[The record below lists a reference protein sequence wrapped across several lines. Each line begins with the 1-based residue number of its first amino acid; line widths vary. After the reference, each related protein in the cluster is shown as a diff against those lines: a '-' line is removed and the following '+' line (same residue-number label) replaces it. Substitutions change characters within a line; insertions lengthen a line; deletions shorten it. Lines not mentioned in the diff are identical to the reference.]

1 MLKISTTAA
10 QVIDALLASASMPAG
25 SAMRIARTE
34 DAGSGALPIGSVD
47 VRGPELELALVT
59 HPETGDQPLA
69 NTRGFLASEI
79 VSFLDHQT
87 LDAQDI
93 DGAVSFTLSDQ

>member
-1 MLKISTTAA
+1 
-10 QVIDALLASASMPAG
+10 MPAG

-34 DAGSGALPIGSVD
+34 DAGSGALPIGFVD

-69 NTRGFLASEI
+69 NTPGSWHPRSSRFLTTRRW
-79 VSFLDHQT
+79 T
-87 LDAQDI
+87 LK
-93 DGAVSFTLSDQ
+93 TLMAP